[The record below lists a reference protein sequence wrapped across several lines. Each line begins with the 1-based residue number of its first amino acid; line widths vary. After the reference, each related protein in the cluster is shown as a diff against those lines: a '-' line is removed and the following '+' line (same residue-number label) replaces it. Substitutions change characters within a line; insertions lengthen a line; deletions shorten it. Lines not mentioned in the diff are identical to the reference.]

1 MNVSPE
7 IVRAE
12 MDYRIE
18 RALAGAELEHVRE
31 ARRAHHSWFRR
42 LREHHHEDAPGAA
55 ANGAPLAA

>member
-1 MNVSPE
+1 MNVTPE

-18 RALAGAELEHVRE
+18 RALGGTELEHVRE

-42 LREHHHEDAPGAA
+42 LREHREDEPGTAV
-55 ANGAPLAA
+55 NGAPLAA